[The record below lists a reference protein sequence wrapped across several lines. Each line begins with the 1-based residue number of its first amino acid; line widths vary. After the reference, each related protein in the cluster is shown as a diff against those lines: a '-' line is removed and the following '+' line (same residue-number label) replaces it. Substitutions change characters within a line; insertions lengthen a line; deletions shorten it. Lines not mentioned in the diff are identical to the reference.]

1 MDAISIVHGT
11 PLSEEPGLGSLTIP
25 GYLREVCDRFANN
38 EALVYRGTD
47 GVVRWSY
54 AQLWERSLD
63 VARALIACGAGKDA
77 RIGVMMTNR
86 PEWLVAMFGIAIA
99 GGVTVALSTFSTEPE
114 LEYLLKVSGVSIL
127 LFEHEVAGKN
137 FAAMLHSLEPSI
149 ATAKPGDV
157 RSTSFPFLRRLITV
171 GTEKDGGAIES
182 WQAFLGHGASVSAS
196 LAEAMAATANAADT
210 GVLFFSSGTTSMP
223 KGIIH
228 SHRAVALQW
237 WRMPRMFG
245 THGDVRVW
253 TANGFFW
260 SGNFS
265 LVIGNALSSG
275 GSMVLQ
281 STFLPGEALDLIQKE
296 RVNFPIARPH
306 QWARM
311 AEEPAYA
318 KADFSNARYV
328 DPDKSGAKH
337 PAINTAWRMPQ
348 SFGTTETLAIN
359 CSVREEDKAEVD
371 DRCYGSPL
379 PGNILQIVDP
389 MTGDAVLRGQRGE
402 LAIKGPTLMMGY
414 LGKTTEQCFDDKGYY
429 RTGDGGYVDEKGRL
443 YWEGRLSDI
452 IKTGGANV
460 SPVEIDTAIAA
471 IPGVRV
477 TQTVGVPDDLL
488 GEMVVSCIVPQD
500 GATFD
505 EAAIRNALKTQLA
518 SYKIPRRV
526 LFFHE
531 DEMPMAGSAKV
542 KAGEVRAL
550 AARRLQSERLT

>member
-1 MDAISIVHGT
+1 MDSIVHGT
-11 PLSEEPGLGSLTIP
+11 PLAEEPGLGSLTIP
-25 GYLREVCDRFANN
+25 FYLREISERFAGN
-38 EALVYRGTD
+38 EALVYRSAD
-47 GVVRWSY
+47 GVVRWTY
-54 AQLWERSLD
+54 AQLWERSLE
-63 VARALIACGAGKDA
+63 VARALIACGTGKDA

-86 PEWLVAMFGIAIA
+86 PEWLAAMFGTAIA

-114 LEYLLKVSGVSIL
+114 LEYLLQISGVSIL
-127 LFEHEVAGKN
+127 LFEQEVAGKN
-137 FAAMLHSLEPSI
+137 FASMLRTLEPSV
-149 ATAKPGDV
+149 ATAKPGEV
-157 RSTSFPFLRRLITV
+157 HSTKFPFLHRLVTV
-171 GTEKDGGAIES
+171 GSETEGGAIES
-182 WQAFLGHGASVSAS
+182 WQDFLRHGEAVPAS
-196 LAEAMAATANAADT
+196 LAEALAETARPADT

-245 THGDVRVW
+245 THGDVRFW

-275 GSMVLQ
+275 GAIVLQ
-281 STFLPGEALDLIQKE
+281 STFLPGEALGLIQKE
-296 RVNFPIARPH
+296 RVNFPMARPH

-311 AEEPAYA
+311 AEEPGFAG
-318 KADFSNARYV
+318 ADFSGVRYV

-337 PAINTAWRMPQ
+337 PTINTAWRMPQ

-389 MTGDAVLRGQRGE
+389 MTGIAVPQGRRGE

-460 SPVEIDTAIAA
+460 SPVEIDVAIAA
-471 IPGVRV
+471 IPGVKV

-488 GEMVVSCIVPQD
+488 GEVVVSCIVPQD

-505 EAAIRNALKTQLA
+505 EAIIRNTLKSQLA

-526 LFFHE
+526 LFFRE
-531 DEMPMAGSAKV
+531 DEMPMAGSAKI
-542 KAGEVRAL
+542 KSGAVREL
-550 AARRLQSERLT
+550 AAKRLDAERA

>member
-1 MDAISIVHGT
+1 MNSISIVHGS
-11 PLSEEPGLGSLTIP
+11 PLAEEPGLGSLTIP
-25 GYLREVCDRFANN
+25 GFLREVSERFAGN
-38 EALVYRGTD
+38 EALVYRSAN
-47 GVVRWSY
+47 GVVRWTY
-54 AQLWERSLD
+54 AQLWERSLE

-86 PEWLVAMFGIAIA
+86 PEWLAAMFGTAIA

-114 LEYLLKVSGVSIL
+114 LEYLLQISGVSIL

-137 FAAMLHSLEPSI
+137 FTSMLRGLEPSI
-149 ATAKPGDV
+149 ATAKPGDIHA
-157 RSTSFPFLRRLITV
+157 TNFPFLRRLVTV
-171 GTEKDGGAIES
+171 GAQGEGGAVES
-182 WQAFLGHGASVSAS
+182 WQDFLKHGASVPAL
-196 LAEAMAATANAADT
+196 LAEAIADTAKPADT

-245 THGDVRVW
+245 THGDVRFW
-253 TANGFFW
+253 TSNGFFW

-265 LVIGNALSSG
+265 LVLGNVLSSG
-275 GSMVLQ
+275 GAMVLQ

-296 RVNFPIARPH
+296 RVNFPMARPH

-311 AEEPAYA
+311 AEEPEYA
-318 KADFSNARYV
+318 KADFSDVHYV

-337 PAINTAWRMPQ
+337 PSINTGWRMPQ

-389 MTGDAVLRGQRGE
+389 MTGIAVPQGERGE

-460 SPVEIDTAIAA
+460 SPLEIDVAIAA
-471 IPGVRV
+471 IAGVKV

-488 GEMVVSCIVPQD
+488 GEVVVSCIVLQD
-500 GATFD
+500 GAAMD
-505 EAAIRNALKTQLA
+505 EAAIRNALKPQLA

-526 LFFHE
+526 LFFRE
-531 DEMPMAGSAKV
+531 DEMPMAGSAKI
-542 KAGEVRAL
+542 KSGAVREL
-550 AARRLQSERLT
+550 ASKRLNAERA

>member
-11 PLSEEPGLGSLTIP
+11 PLGEEPGLGALTIP
-25 GYLREVCDRFANN
+25 GYLREVSERFTGN
-38 EALVYRGTD
+38 EALVYRSAD
-47 GVVRWSY
+47 GEVRWTY
-54 AQLWERSLD
+54 AQLWERSLE
-63 VARALIACGAGKDA
+63 VARALIACGIGKDS
-77 RIGVMMTNR
+77 RVGVMMTNR
-86 PEWLVAMFGIAIA
+86 PEWLAAMFGTAIA

-114 LEYLLKVSGVSIL
+114 LEYLLQTSGVSIL
-127 LFEHEVAGKN
+127 LFEREVAGKN
-137 FAAMLHSLEPSI
+137 FSAMLRGLEPSI
-149 ATAKPGDV
+149 ASSERRQV
-157 RSTSFPFLRRLITV
+157 RSTKFPFLRRLVTV
-171 GTEKDGGAIES
+171 GAEAEGAVES
-182 WQAFLGHGASVSAS
+182 WKRFLDHGKSVPAS
-196 LAEAMAATANAADT
+196 LAEAVAETAKPADT

-228 SHRAVALQW
+228 SHRAVTLQW
-237 WRMPRMFG
+237 WRMPRMFA
-245 THGDVRVW
+245 THGDVRFW

-275 GSMVLQ
+275 GAMVLQ
-281 STFLPGEALDLIQKE
+281 STFLPGEALDLIEKE
-296 RVNFPIARPH
+296 RVNFPMARPH

-311 AEEPAYA
+311 AEEPDFADM
-318 KADFSNARYV
+318 DFSDVRYV

-337 PAINTAWRMPQ
+337 PTINTAWRMPQ

-389 MTGDAVLRGQRGE
+389 LTGIAVPQGARGE

-414 LGKTTEQCFDDKGYY
+414 LGKTNEQCFDENGYY
-429 RTGDGGYVDEKGRL
+429 RTGDGGYVDAKGRL

-460 SPVEIDTAIAA
+460 SPVEIDVAIAA
-471 IPGVRV
+471 IPGVKV

-500 GATFD
+500 GTSFD
-505 EAAIRNALKTQLA
+505 EAAIRNTLKSQLA

-526 LFFHE
+526 LFFSAE
-531 DEMPMAGSAKV
+531 EMPMAGSAKI
-542 KAGEVRAL
+542 KSGAVREL
-550 AARRLQSERLT
+550 AAKRLAAESA